1 MARIKRA
8 VNSRKKKK
16 KIMKMAKGY
25 YGAKSKQYRAAK
37 QQVLKSMAYAYKGR
51 KLKKREFR
59 RLWIV
64 RINAAA
70 RMNGMTYSTMIHGL
84 KLAGIEINR
93 KMLADLAVT
102 DMDTFAK
109 LAEKSSKAIKKAA

>member
-16 KIMKMAKGY
+16 KIMRMAKGY
-25 YGAKSKQYRAAK
+25 FGAKSKQYRAAK
-37 QQVLKSMAYAYKGR
+37 QQVMKSMAYAYKGR
-51 KLKKREFR
+51 KLKKREYR
-59 RLWIV
+59 RLWII
-64 RINAAA
+64 RINAGA
-70 RMNGMTYSTMIHGL
+70 RIHGMNYSNFIHGM

-93 KMLADLAVT
+93 KMLAELAVN

-109 LAEKSSKAIKKAA
+109 LVEQSGKALKKAA

>member
-37 QQVLKSMAYAYKGR
+37 QQVMKSMAYAYKGR
-51 KLKKREFR
+51 KLKKREYR

-64 RINAAA
+64 RINAGA
-70 RMNGMTYSTMIHGL
+70 RMHGMNYSNFIHGM
-84 KLAGIEINR
+84 KLAGIDINR
-93 KMLADLAVT
+93 KMLAELAVN
-102 DMDTFAK
+102 DMDTFQK
-109 LAEKSSKAIKKAA
+109 LVEKSSAALAA